1 MQLKRRREN
10 VPVGKIREDFRGE
23 LPFGMG
29 FKGWVNVQ
37 KTQVGGAKGPAW
49 AEPQESVGYI
59 EAPVSCPC
67 KLCIR
72 DRGLVGKAGWSLRV
86 LMPRQIL
93 LILCS
98 FSIRTKRFL
107 SQGWHD
113 DWLPFMIKNT
123 RMQIY
128 YILNLAKQIVWD
140 GYHHG
145 CSFGK
150 HSYSAGVWRSVT

>member
-23 LPFGMG
+23 LPSGMG

-59 EAPVSCPC
+59 EGPVRCPC
-67 KLCIR
+67 KLCVR
-72 DRGLVGKAGWSLRV
+72 DRISKRGRVEPEDLNAQANTAFSLFFQHQNREV
-86 LMPRQIL
+86 FEPGM
-93 LILCS
+93 
-98 FSIRTKRFL
+98 T
-107 SQGWHD
+107 W
-113 DWLPFMIKNT
+113 WLTMIKNT